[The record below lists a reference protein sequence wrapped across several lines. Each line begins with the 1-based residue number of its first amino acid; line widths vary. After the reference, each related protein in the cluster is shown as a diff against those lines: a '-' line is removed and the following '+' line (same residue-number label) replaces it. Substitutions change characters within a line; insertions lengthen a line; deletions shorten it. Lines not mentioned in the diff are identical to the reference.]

1 GKVIWKRFLNKEYK
15 APHGFFG
22 VATSPLLEQNL
33 LLVNVGGDGAGI
45 VAFARDTGKEVWR
58 ATDHHASYSSP
69 VVSTFAGSREAVFL
83 TREGIVFVD
92 PRTGAVTFSK
102 QFRSRMQASV
112 NAASPVVVDD
122 LIFFSACYGT
132 GAILVRAYKDRMETV
147 WENDQSMSNH
157 YGTCIAHNGY
167 LYGFDGRQ
175 EEGARMRCVELQ
187 TGKICWSQERTGCGS
202 MILAEGKLIV
212 LTEAG

>member
-1 GKVIWKRFLNKEYK
+1 FGAADGKELWKLAYPTNYEDRFGFDPGPRSTPLVAGDSVFALGAEGTLHCLDLKTGKVIWKRFLNKEYK

-92 PRTGAVTFSK
+92 P
-102 QFRSRMQASV
+102 
-112 NAASPVVVDD
+112 
-122 LIFFSACYGT
+122 
-132 GAILVRAYKDRMETV
+132 
-147 WENDQSMSNH
+147 
-157 YGTCIAHNGY
+157 
-167 LYGFDGRQ
+167 
-175 EEGARMRCVELQ
+175 
-187 TGKICWSQERTGCGS
+187 
-202 MILAEGKLIV
+202 
-212 LTEAG
+212 